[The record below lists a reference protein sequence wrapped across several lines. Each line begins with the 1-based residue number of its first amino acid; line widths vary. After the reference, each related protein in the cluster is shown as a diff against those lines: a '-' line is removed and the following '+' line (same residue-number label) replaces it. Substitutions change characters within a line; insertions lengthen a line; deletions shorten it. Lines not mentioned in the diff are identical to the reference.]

1 MRDHAL
7 RTYAYLTSSRAL
19 VLDKVRACTPAQ
31 LVQPFPIGPGSLRAA
46 LIHTAISEWYYIQRI
61 LQREVPDYADWPV
74 RDDTPLAFPE
84 LETLWTKQAD
94 ATRAALAAITDWHAP
109 FEYRVT
115 TDAGIPQIVTTSAA
129 DLFTQLAFH
138 EVHHR
143 AQVLNMLRHLGHT
156 IDRDID
162 FNAMMYPRR
171 NA

>member
-7 RTYAYLTSSRAL
+7 RTYTYLTESRAI
-19 VLDKVRACTPAQ
+19 VLDTVRALTPAQ
-31 LVQPFPIGPGSLRAA
+31 HTHPFPIGPGSISAA
-46 LIHTAISEWYYIQRI
+46 LIHTAISEWYYIQRM
-61 LQREVPDYADWPV
+61 LQRDVPDYAAWPV
-74 RDDTPLAFPE
+74 RDDTPLAFPD
-84 LETLWTKQAD
+84 LEALWTKQAD
-94 ATRAALAAITDWHAP
+94 ATRAALASITDWHAP
-109 FEYRVT
+109 LEYRVT

-143 AQVLNMLRHLGHT
+143 AQILNMLRLLGHA

-162 FNAMMYPRR
+162 FNVMMYPRR